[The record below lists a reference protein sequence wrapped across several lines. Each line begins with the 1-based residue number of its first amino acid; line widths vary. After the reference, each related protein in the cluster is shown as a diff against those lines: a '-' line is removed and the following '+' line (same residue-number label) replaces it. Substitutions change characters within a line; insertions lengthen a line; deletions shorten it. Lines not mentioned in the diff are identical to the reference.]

1 MRVALSQVVDVAGP
15 RDVMLWQTGQAQGL
29 YEKLGARVVPTGNI
43 VNSSAATLNSGH
55 GSPARAFGDLVA
67 MIYPKDAA
75 WDDDAVVDLMA
86 RGW

>member
-1 MRVALSQVVDVAGP
+1 MRVALSQVEDVAGP

-29 YEKLGARVVPTGNI
+29 YEKLGARVVPTDNI
-43 VNSSAATLNSGH
+43 VNSAATSNSGH